1 MKIKLDKEKLF
12 ECIKFA
18 VDYYLD
24 ERKSNIN
31 RTTGQNRGLGSVIN
45 DFVLG
50 KFLEI
55 GVAKAIE
62 SLNSS
67 IKCKLDFEIHALN
80 QDNSSDP
87 DVIMINDNGKER
99 KPKIFIEV
107 KNISPND
114 RWIGLTQEQLN
125 TIENNSIVDDDKDNL
140 FLIYASLGTD
150 NKDYDN
156 DLLGIFL
163 KSETKNDLFKKFS
176 DISDVY
182 CDIKYIISG
191 RELIERGT
199 KFNEG
204 SYLYETEIIKE
215 PIEKDKAI
223 KIRKLGL
230 TIIETRDFKLP
241 IISRSNVGEF
251 KEFEE
256 FIYDGEIVLYLK
268 KNEKSNRVYIDCKK
282 DTTISNKVLGDF
294 FLKNGEMYELFLDTA
309 GRNPVL
315 KRNNIWLANR
325 RLSSI
330 IKNNL
335 EERLKSI
342 AENI

>member
-1 MKIKLDKEKLF
+1 
-12 ECIKFA
+12 
-18 VDYYLD
+18 
-24 ERKSNIN
+24 
-31 RTTGQNRGLGSVIN
+31 
-45 DFVLG
+45 
-50 KFLEI
+50 
-55 GVAKAIE
+55 
-62 SLNSS
+62 
-67 IKCKLDFEIHALN
+67 
-80 QDNSSDP
+80 
-87 DVIMINDNGKER
+87 MINDNGKER

-268 KNEKSNRVYIDCKK
+268 KL
-282 DTTISNKVLGDF
+282 TQPLLVLIYG
-294 FLKNGEMYELFLDTA
+294 LFLDTA